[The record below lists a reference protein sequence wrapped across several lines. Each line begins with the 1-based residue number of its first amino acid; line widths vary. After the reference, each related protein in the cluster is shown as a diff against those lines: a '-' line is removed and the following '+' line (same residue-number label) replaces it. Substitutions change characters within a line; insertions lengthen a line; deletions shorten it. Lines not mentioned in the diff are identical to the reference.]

1 MECTPGDKKCAS
13 EKSIQFCNNSGHW
26 ETDYCSGDMVCQG
39 GACMGECTPG
49 EKKCSDTKTLNV
61 CSNTGHWETQA
72 CSEGF
77 TCQNSEC
84 KGECTEGET
93 KCGKDYHSVMT
104 CTGGKWQTTLCSN
117 ATPYCPV
124 GDTKCQAISEGMACT
139 SGFSLCQND
148 SLFYCSYTEGKVIKV
163 PCGNFYSECT
173 QDSFNCSCEFANTLG
188 ATCSFSGYVSG
199 RYYNLEDDQKW
210 NQTVCSYNNSTVK
223 FQTYPTIRDTTKVS
237 CLTCQSVKGESRWV
251 PVDESKCQ

>member
-1 MECTPGDKKCAS
+1 
-13 EKSIQFCNNSGHW
+13 
-26 ETDYCSGDMVCQG
+26 
-39 GACMGECTPG
+39 MGECTPG

-124 GDTKCQAISEGMACT
+124 GDTKCQAISEGMAC
-139 SGFSLCQND
+139 SNGFSLCQND
-148 SLFYCSYTEGKVIKV
+148 SLFYCSYSEGKIVKIQ
-163 PCGNFYSECT
+163 CGKFYSQCLEGRY
-173 QDSFNCSCEFANTLG
+173 NCSCEFANTLG
-188 ATCSFSGYVSG
+188 ATCIISGDYYDIDDDPYWKSTNCYSS
-199 RYYNLEDDQKW
+199 YYNTTGDTSKMA
-210 NQTVCSYNNSTVK
+210 
-223 FQTYPTIRDTTKVS
+223 TYPTESNTPTKVS
-237 CLTCQSVKGESRWV
+237 CLMCQYVKNGKRWV
-251 PVDESKCQ
+251 PVDESHCNK